1 MVVVEVDEMVVVEE
15 AVTAVELAGRHLG
28 AVLLRRER
36 ELERLLAALELRPIH
51 VLHPLVLGARRR
63 RRLRLAGA
71 LARRRRAVLRRSE
84 RVL

>member
-1 MVVVEVDEMVVVEE
+1 MVVVVEE
-15 AVTAVELAGRHLG
+15 EEEVKEVVTAVERAGRHLG

-36 ELERLLAALELRPIH
+36 ELERLLAALELRLIH

-71 LARRRRAVLRRSE
+71 LARRRRAVFRRC
-84 RVL
+84 